1 MAESLDLSLTLCPTF
16 NGHILNNSRL
26 ITCLLCP
33 GLDFL
38 GAIEGRLSSK
48 FSSLSKESASPCN
61 SARLGGVGGLGLSV
75 GHWEGLSTDPPRNQ
89 LPLYVTVSQHMD
101 PERATTPSDEATREG
116 SEDIDYS
123 WAASSDGSEISLGEG
138 LGEASTG
145 SGSLTRN
152 PARETRSSPQG
163 NYALIATGGG
173 LPTRRYAGGVTGTT
187 RRTLQGCKPVS
198 YPEDLVEGEILARGS
213 GSPSNRLGP
222 PKAPVDRPWEEPHVH
237 DGCVHIDSSSQI
249 VTEEAKG
256 VISSPP
262 RDPSLARSY
271 EVKKLGTHSLDD
283 LTPLPD
289 ASLSLCS
296 ISLSV
301 GKLDMGLESLVP
313 LPPSV
318 PEPPQASVGPLQP
331 SVALP
336 WVKHLQSLTGVKRD
350 YIALG
355 TEGV

>member
-1 MAESLDLSLTLCPTF
+1 MAESLDLSFTLCPTF

-33 GLDFL
+33 GLGLL

-48 FSSLSKESASPCN
+48 FSSLSKESASHATQQGVALAP
-61 SARLGGVGGLGLSV
+61 RLEESPLGPVPTKGCGRGG
-75 GHWEGLSTDPPRNQ
+75 PP
-89 LPLYVTVSQHMD
+89 LIDDLAHG
-101 PERATTPSDEATREG
+101 ATTPSDEATGEG
-116 SEDIDYS
+116 SEDINYS

-138 LGEASTG
+138 LGEAATG

-163 NYALIATGGG
+163 NYALIATGGS
-173 LPTRRYAGGVTGTT
+173 LPTCRYAGGVTGTT
-187 RRTLQGCKPVS
+187 RRTLQGCKPVAC
-198 YPEDLVEGEILARGS
+198 PEDPVEGEILARGS
-213 GSPSNRLGP
+213 GSPSNRLGS
-222 PKAPVDRPWEEPHVH
+222 PKAPVYRPWEEPHAH
-237 DGCVHIDSSSQI
+237 DGCLPIDSSSQI

-256 VISSPP
+256 VVSSPP
-262 RDPSLARSY
+262 RDLSLARSH
-271 EVKKLGTHSLDD
+271 EVKKPETHSLDD

-289 ASLSLCS
+289 ASSSLCS
-296 ISLSV
+296 ISLSA

-318 PEPPQASVGPLQP
+318 LEPPQASVGPLQP

-336 WVKHLQSLTGVKRD
+336 WVKHLQSLTGFQRD

-355 TEGV
+355 IAGV